1 LEGEMSLKEKILA
14 DMKEAMKA
22 KDSHRLEV
30 LRFLQSAVR
39 YKEIEL
45 RPGLINDGEIIGVVT
60 KQVKQR
66 KESIDQFEKAGRK
79 DLVDKEK
86 YELSVLEGYLPH
98 QMSRVEVE
106 EIVDSVIKTLSAT
119 SMKQMGVVIKE
130 VLAKTAGSADG
141 KLVSEIVKAKLQ

>member
-1 LEGEMSLKEKILA
+1 MNLKEKILA

-45 RPGLINDGEIIGVVT
+45 RPGLINDAEIIGVVT

-98 QMSRVEVE
+98 QMSRTEVE
-106 EIVDSVIKTLSAT
+106 EVVEDVIKTLNAT
-119 SMKQMGVVIKE
+119 SMKQMGAVIKE

>member
-1 LEGEMSLKEKILA
+1 
-14 DMKEAMKA
+14 MKEAMKA
-22 KDSHRLEV
+22 KDSQRLEV

-45 RPGLINDGEIIGVVT
+45 RPGLINDAEIIGVVT

-86 YELSVLEGYLPH
+86 YELSVLEGYLPN

-106 EIVDSVIKTLSAT
+106 EVVEGVIKTLNAT
-119 SMKQMGVVIKE
+119 SMKQMGAVIKE

>member
-1 LEGEMSLKEKILA
+1 MNLKEKILA

-22 KDSHRLEV
+22 KDSQRLEV

-45 RPGLINDGEIIGVVT
+45 RPGLINDAEIIGVVT

-86 YELSVLEGYLPH
+86 YELSVLEGYLPN

-106 EIVDSVIKTLSAT
+106 EVVEGVIKTLNAT
-119 SMKQMGVVIKE
+119 SMKQMGAVIKE

>member
-1 LEGEMSLKEKILA
+1 MSLKEKILA

-45 RPGLINDGEIIGVVT
+45 RPGLINDAEIIGVVT

-79 DLVDKEK
+79 DLVEKEK

-106 EIVDSVIKTLSAT
+106 EIVDNVIKTLSAT

>member
-1 LEGEMSLKEKILA
+1 MNLKEKILA

-45 RPGLINDGEIIGVVT
+45 RPGLINDAEIIGVVT

-98 QMSRVEVE
+98 QMSRAEVE
-106 EIVDSVIKTLSAT
+106 EVVEAVIKTLNAT
-119 SMKQMGVVIKE
+119 SMKQMGSVIKE

>member
-1 LEGEMSLKEKILA
+1 MNLKEKILA

-45 RPGLINDGEIIGVVT
+45 RPGLINDAEIIGVVT

-98 QMSRVEVE
+98 QMNRAEVE
-106 EIVDSVIKTLSAT
+106 EVVETVIKTLNAT
-119 SMKQMGVVIKE
+119 SMKQMGAVIKE

>member
-1 LEGEMSLKEKILA
+1 LEGEMSLKEKILT

-45 RPGLINDGEIIGVVT
+45 RPGLINDAEIIGVVT

-98 QMSRVEVE
+98 QMGRAEVE
-106 EIVDSVIKTLSAT
+106 EVVEGVIKTLNAT
-119 SMKQMGVVIKE
+119 SMKQMGAVIKE
-130 VLAKTAGSADG
+130 VLAKTVGSADG

>member
-1 LEGEMSLKEKILA
+1 MSLKEKILA

-45 RPGLINDGEIIGVVT
+45 RPGLINDAEIIGVVT

-79 DLVDKEK
+79 DLVEKEK

-106 EIVDSVIKTLSAT
+106 EIVDNVIRTLSAT

>member
-1 LEGEMSLKEKILA
+1 MNLKEKILA

-45 RPGLINDGEIIGVVT
+45 RPGLINDAEIIGVVT

-86 YELSVLEGYLPH
+86 YELSVLEEYLPH
-98 QMSRVEVE
+98 QMSRAEVE
-106 EIVDSVIKTLSAT
+106 EVVEAVIRTLNAT
-119 SMKQMGVVIKE
+119 SMKQMGAVIKE

>member
-1 LEGEMSLKEKILA
+1 MNLKEKILA

-45 RPGLINDGEIIGVVT
+45 RPGLINEAEIIGVVT

-66 KESIDQFEKAGRK
+66 KESIDQFDKAGRK

-98 QMSRVEVE
+98 QMSRAEVE
-106 EIVDSVIKTLSAT
+106 AVVDGVIKTLNAT
-119 SMKQMGVVIKE
+119 SMKQMGAVIKE

>member
-1 LEGEMSLKEKILA
+1 
-14 DMKEAMKA
+14 MKEAMKA

>member
-1 LEGEMSLKEKILA
+1 
-14 DMKEAMKA
+14 MKEAMKA

-45 RPGLINDGEIIGVVT
+45 RPGLINDAEIIGVVT

-98 QMSRVEVE
+98 QMSRAEVE
-106 EIVDSVIKTLSAT
+106 EVVEAVIKTLNAT
-119 SMKQMGVVIKE
+119 SMKQMGSVIKE

>member
-1 LEGEMSLKEKILA
+1 MSLKEKILT

-45 RPGLINDGEIIGVVT
+45 RPGLINDAEIIGVVT

-98 QMSRVEVE
+98 QMGRAEVE
-106 EIVDSVIKTLSAT
+106 EVVEGVIKTLNAT
-119 SMKQMGVVIKE
+119 SMKQMGAVIKE
-130 VLAKTAGSADG
+130 VLAKTVGSADG

>member
-1 LEGEMSLKEKILA
+1 MNLKEKILA

-45 RPGLINDGEIIGVVT
+45 RPGLINEAEIIGVVT

-66 KESIDQFEKAGRK
+66 KESIDQFDKAGRK

-98 QMSRVEVE
+98 QMNRAEVE
-106 EIVDSVIKTLSAT
+106 EVVETVIKTLNAT
-119 SMKQMGVVIKE
+119 SMKQMGAVIKE

-141 KLVSEIVKAKLQ
+141 KLVSEIVKAKFQ

>member
-1 LEGEMSLKEKILA
+1 MSLKEKILA

-45 RPGLINDGEIIGVVT
+45 RPGLINDAEIIGVVT

-106 EIVDSVIKTLSAT
+106 EIVDNVIKTLSAT
-119 SMKQMGVVIKE
+119 SMKQMGAVIKE

>member
-1 LEGEMSLKEKILA
+1 MNLKEKILA

-22 KDSHRLEV
+22 QDSHRLEV

-45 RPGLINDGEIIGVVT
+45 RPGLINDAEIIGVVT

-98 QMSRVEVE
+98 QMSRAEVE
-106 EIVDSVIKTLSAT
+106 EVVEAVVKTLNAT
-119 SMKQMGVVIKE
+119 SMKQMGAVIKE